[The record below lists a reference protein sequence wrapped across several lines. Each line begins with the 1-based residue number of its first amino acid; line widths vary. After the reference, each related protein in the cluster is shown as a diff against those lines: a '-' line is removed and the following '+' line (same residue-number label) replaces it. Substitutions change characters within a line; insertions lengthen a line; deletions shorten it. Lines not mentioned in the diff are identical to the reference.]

1 MAKFLITYNTMMN
14 ATVEVDAE
22 NLREAMEILQ
32 EDIDILVDQ
41 SYNVTYEDIIAED
54 VEEI

>member
-1 MAKFLITYNTMMN
+1 MPKYLINYCALMN
-14 ATVEVDAE
+14 ATVEIDAE

-41 SYNVTYEDIIAED
+41 SYNVTYEDVIAED
-54 VEEI
+54 IEEL